1 MVNIKDLKKAS
12 HDNMIKLI
20 VVMKS
25 ICRGFKRNGL
35 HGLKNWNTWSLEN
48 ESIGQGLEVVFL
60 D

>member
-48 ESIGQGLEVVFL
+48 ESIG
-60 D
+60 